1 MPGEAGEAG
10 VRVLWRGVRWGAV
23 AEVMREAVG
32 EAVGDREGS
41 ATSSFLAAP

>member
-1 MPGEAGEAG
+1 MGGCAGVLGEAG
-10 VRVLWRGVRWGAV
+10 VRVLWRGVRWGTV
-23 AEVMREAVG
+23 AEVMG

>member
-1 MPGEAGEAG
+1 MGG
-10 VRVLWRGVRWGAV
+10 VRGALGCAGVRWGAV
-23 AEVMREAVG
+23 AEVMGEAVG

>member
-1 MPGEAGEAG
+1 MGG
-10 VRVLWRGVRWGAV
+10 VRGALVRWGAV
-23 AEVMREAVG
+23 AEVMGEAVG